1 MFIQGCSRK
10 FVFYYLWHP
19 LPPADKRCVKSI
31 TFLEPKKNNNNFDVR
46 FITHVQLFNVT
57 KCLTQ
62 INVKTL
68 QQFEMF
74 DCKIDFIFIEHL

>member
-1 MFIQGCSRK
+1 MAPPPPRRQEMCEID
-10 FVFYYLWHP
+10 YLSW
-19 LPPADKRCVKSI
+19 A
-31 TFLEPKKNNNNFDVR
+31 KKNNNNFDVR

-62 INVKTL
+62 INVKNL

-74 DCKIDFIFIEHL
+74 DYKIDFIFIEHF